1 MILFS
6 HGNRNKLNFTDLR
19 DKKIC
24 CQSFMLEDET
34 LSYNFKGLK
43 EAEYYDEK
51 CVTMVIIIMQIIQ
64 NQKK

>member
-1 MILFS
+1 
-6 HGNRNKLNFTDLR
+6 
-19 DKKIC
+19 
-24 CQSFMLEDET
+24 MLEDET